1 MAGQVG
7 LTGAKLWGFEETMR
21 QHEYELICI
30 RSPFFFANIL
40 AQFNRTEM
48 VLYSICA
55 QGSQFSGEENNLKIG
70 YLVAEILS
78 KRHIGT
84 IISF

>member
-7 LTGAKLWGFEETMR
+7 LTGAKLWGFEENMR

-30 RSPFFFANIL
+30 RAPFCFVNIL
-40 AQFNRTEM
+40 APFNCTEM

-55 QGSQFSGEENNLKIG
+55 QGSQFSGEENALKIG
-70 YLVAEILS
+70 YLVAEI
-78 KRHIGT
+78 
-84 IISF
+84 